1 MNILYTN
8 EIKITDDNSKIRIE
22 KLTISLLTRR
32 EKINE
37 MDNGIELL
45 KLV

>member
-1 MNILYTN
+1 MI
-8 EIKITDDNSKIRIE
+8 IRIE

-32 EKINE
+32 EKKQMIKKE

-45 KLV
+45 KLIIVIN